1 MVKAKQMLLK
11 CFMIKR
17 LKNYHDSPNIVVIL
31 ARGRESF
38 SAKYAQFPL
47 TFTE

>member
-1 MVKAKQMLLK
+1 
-11 CFMIKR
+11 MIA
-17 LKNYHDSPNIVVIL
+17 HDSPNIVVIL

-38 SAKYAQFPL
+38 SAKYAQLPL